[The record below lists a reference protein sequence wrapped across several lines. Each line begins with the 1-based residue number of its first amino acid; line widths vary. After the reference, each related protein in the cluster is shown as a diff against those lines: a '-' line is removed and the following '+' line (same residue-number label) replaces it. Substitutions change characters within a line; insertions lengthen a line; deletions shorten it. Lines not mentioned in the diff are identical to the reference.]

1 MASTQPFEFW
11 FTSSSMTIKLLES
24 PISEKFGCQ
33 VRGFANNTAVFW
45 AEVEDIYSLQNLT
58 GVIA

>member
-45 AEVEDIYSLQNLT
+45 AEVEDIYR
-58 GVIA
+58 I